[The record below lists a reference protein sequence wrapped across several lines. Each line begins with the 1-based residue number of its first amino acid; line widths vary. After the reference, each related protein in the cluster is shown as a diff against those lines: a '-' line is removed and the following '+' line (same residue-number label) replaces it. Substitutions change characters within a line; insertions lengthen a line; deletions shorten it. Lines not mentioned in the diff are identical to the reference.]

1 MEISPKEKQL
11 PMSKENYTEFFLKN
25 PLFSGLSEKSLK
37 ALYAI
42 SQDIFLKEDECLMK
56 EGEEAHDIFFIL
68 EGNLKV
74 VKHDRDTQIYHIIN
88 HLYPGD
94 SVGELTLFDKARR
107 SASIYAVTDVH
118 LLKIASKDL
127 HKLSREREDISTIY
141 LELSKRTSQK
151 LRETTD
157 IAAMALKK
165 QVEEYKNRAN
175 IGQIFIYSI
184 VILSLF
190 VYSASPLKYVLT
202 LVSNSAYISVPMII
216 LISGVAF
223 LLIYST
229 RLPLYVFG
237 FTMVNWKR
245 SLFEGFLFTL
255 PLLALLVLAKWIAI
269 HFFQTYHSA
278 RLFEPFSFLSEPT
291 IYDWILINL
300 VYCLFVPV
308 QELMAR
314 GVLQGL
320 LEKFL
325 IGRWRVI
332 TSIFVSNLI
341 FSAGHIFLSETI
353 AITVFIAG
361 LYLGWLYSRT
371 HNLLGVILAHCLLG
385 VWGFSVVGVVLP
397 K

>member
-1 MEISPKEKQL
+1 
-11 PMSKENYTEFFLKN
+11 MSKENYTEFFLKN